1 MSAYKRLYKSDV
13 VSIPYVAN
21 KEWSISVCDL
31 SSYGISVYNGV
42 NTSSLHDSLNDV
54 KTNNE
59 YDRFVYDSINHLY
72 YQEFSG
78 SYLDNTS
85 NLESLNYS
93 SSTIYRASESYF
105 DYTPV
110 GYMIKDFPTGS
121 NAQIK
126 VLSISKDLYGQSVKK
141 LSFNIS
147 TSYFNLIDDGKGNI
161 YDIALTGSQ
170 QSTNVAY
177 ATDGVRL
184 YSSGYSIDGTGTN
197 ISWNTTSGGGS
208 YAGTFWTNPVTANKT
223 GRLNYTGLWSS
234 TSVTYLGTGTLTFNI
249 TASSNTTYYFGI
261 GCDNL
266 ASLYLDDTL
275 ILTQTIVENAGANY
289 KYWHIYPVSVS
300 AGTHVVRFV
309 GENVGIPSP
318 GNPASMGIE
327 IYNNTESQISASIA
341 ASPNG
346 SSIPSGLDVVYSSK
360 DHLTE
365 GVFAGTTSEVVGN
378 IFYEHGL
385 AIITNQ
391 EYQSIFPIPPYSKD
405 DKYTIRPS
413 QSPYIMSVLSN
424 DNNKG
429 WTAMTGSIVVSGGD
443 YSMFTVVGNGTVSF
457 TGTEPGTYTTTYS
470 YTTYDPGSS
479 CVLRSN
485 NANIEVNVV
494 KALGNFDVS
503 VDAITPTPTPT
514 TVPPTP
520 TPTAVPPTSTPT
532 TVGPTPTPTTVP
544 PTPTPTTVPPTP
556 TPTPTEIASLCY
568 SMEYTTAGFPSDLY
582 VRYRDL
588 TDTVVT
594 QSITSLLSTDN
605 SDGTTTAYMCVKQG
619 GSYATPVCVQGGVEV
634 VCSPYSWTAGGACSS
649 ATDINCRTSVRIDW
663 DVREQ
668 GSGAVQLIIKNSD
681 NVQVLNEESQ
691 GTGPINGTIYLKQ
704 NKTPYTVSVTR
715 SAGTEVAQFRVCNVS
730 SYSEITLDTNVTGT
744 TDYTLSQTP
753 MHSAVYATYG
763 NTNTPTVCITSPPE

>member
-21 KEWSISVCDL
+21 KEWGVSVCDL
-31 SSYGISVYNGV
+31 SSYGIKVYNGV
-42 NTSSLHDSLNDV
+42 NTSSIFDSQNDV

-72 YQEFSG
+72 YQSFSG

-93 SSTIYRASESYF
+93 SSTIYRPSGSYF

-110 GYMIKDFPTGS
+110 GYMVKDFPTGS

-126 VLSISKDLYGQSVKK
+126 VLSIPKDLYGQSIKK

-147 TSYFNLIDDGKGNI
+147 TSYFNLTDDGKGNI

-177 ATDGVRL
+177 ATDGVKL

-208 YAGTFWTNPVTANKT
+208 YVGTFWTNPVTANKT

-275 ILTQTIVENAGANY
+275 ILTQTTVENAGANY

-300 AGTHVVRFV
+300 AGTHTVRFV

-327 IYNNTESQISASIA
+327 IYNNTESQISASIE
-341 ASPNG
+341 ASPSG
-346 SSIPSGLDVVYSSK
+346 SSIPSGINIVYSSA
-360 DHLTE
+360 DHLAD
-365 GVFAGTTSEVVGN
+365 GVFAGTTSGVVGN

-391 EYQSIFPIPPYSKD
+391 EYQNIFPITPYAKD
-405 DKYTIRPS
+405 DVFSIKTA
-413 QSPYIMSVLSN
+413 QLPYNMNVLSN
-424 DNNKG
+424 DNSKG
-429 WTAMTGSIVVSGGD
+429 WIAMTGSVVLSGGD
-443 YSMFTVVGNGTVSF
+443 ASLFTVVGDGTVTFNGTI
-457 TGTEPGTYTTTYS
+457 PGTYTTKYKYS
-470 YTTYDPGSS
+470 SYSTASS
-479 CVLRSN
+479 CTLESN
-485 NANIEVNVV
+485 YAEISVNVGV
-494 KALGNFDVS
+494 ALCTFQVS
-503 VDAITPTPTPT
+503 VVNVTPPPTATPTPTNTPTSTPTPTATATPTPTPT
-514 TVPPTP
+514 NTIAPTP
-520 TPTAVPPTSTPT
+520 TPVPFSFDADYIVGTYTFVDGFDLDTRTRIVTPDVGQNTTASYVGYAQYNYWPSSSDTPISGSPLTASNRPYLIWGGDNTGTGLESVLIDVKRFKELYPTSS
-532 TVGPTPTPTTVP
+532 
-544 PTPTPTTVPPTP
+544 
-556 TPTPTEIASLCY
+556 SLVVDFRSFWYAATGSSPVVLDITSY
-568 SMEYTTAGFPSDLY
+568 SGSYMIYQGIPYGFSYAGSNPSSSIDSGNKYITAYREGSGLVTGSSDLEDPS
-582 VRYRDL
+582 VTAQL
-588 TDTVVT
+588 TRGQRLATLSY
-594 QSITSLLSTDN
+594 SITGKSGSIDI
-605 SDGTTTAYMCVKQG
+605 SDTTT
-619 GSYATPVCVQGGVEV
+619 P
-634 VCSPYSWTAGGACSS
+634 
-649 ATDINCRTSVRIDW
+649 
-663 DVREQ
+663 
-668 GSGAVQLIIKNSD
+668 AV
-681 NVQVLNEESQ
+681 
-691 GTGPINGTIYLKQ
+691 
-704 NKTPYTVSVTR
+704 
-715 SAGTEVAQFRVCNVS
+715 
-730 SYSEITLDTNVTGT
+730 
-744 TDYTLSQTP
+744 
-753 MHSAVYATYG
+753 
-763 NTNTPTVCITSPPE
+763 